1 MCIDV
6 HCHIDQLSTEEQKRE
21 LKTYR
26 AVGAAVHYQSGE
38 TLLRLQKQYPETVKV
53 CLGIHPEYPDFFHE
67 YSLVEKQIRENRDS
81 IAGIGEIG
89 LPYFNLVNM
98 NTEERSKAQKKAGE
112 LFEKFVRLAAELD
125 FPVNLHCVEDTV
137 PQGIEVLKRY
147 GIKKALFHWF
157 EGDEK
162 NIKQIKEAG
171 WNISVSPDLIGNADY
186 RASIK
191 TIAAD
196 IREIFTLESDGPW
209 EYEGERGTPSMTE
222 RTAPVLAEILH
233 MTKQEIIVIANR
245 NAEKL
250 FG

>member
-6 HCHIDQLSTEEQKRE
+6 HCHIDQLSVEEQTSE
-21 LKTYR
+21 LKKYR
-26 AVGAAVHYQSGE
+26 VVGTSAHYQSGE

-67 YSLVEKQIRENRDS
+67 YGLVEKQIRENRDI

-98 NTEERSKAQKKAGE
+98 NTEERSKMQKKAAE
-112 LFEKFVRLAAELD
+112 LFEKFVRLAAELHL
-125 FPVNLHCVEDTV
+125 PVNLHCVGDTV
-137 PQGIEVLKRY
+137 PQGIDVLKRY

-171 WNISVSPDLIGNADY
+171 WNISVSPDLVGNAEY
-186 RASIK
+186 RTFIK
-191 TIAAD
+191 TMAAD

-209 EYEGERGTPSMTE
+209 EYEGKRGLPSITQ

-233 MTKQEIIVIANR
+233 MTKQEIIAIANT